1 MAAGRTDTPAG
12 EVAADRPPDPAAVY
26 REVARLVAFLCPQ
39 ATNVRI
45 LFDAPDGC
53 GGTVPGRLAVPTAA
67 DPADDLGAAVLAELG
82 KLRAGEW
89 LGGKALAAAL
99 DCDREAGNFRRT
111 LARLSKPG
119 GPVESNQRNGYRL
132 RQ

>member
-1 MAAGRTDTPAG
+1 MIGI
-12 EVAADRPPDPAAVY
+12 ELDRPCG
-26 REVARLVAFLCPQ
+26 ELV
-39 ATNVRI
+39 
-45 LFDAPDGC
+45 
-53 GGTVPGRLAVPTAA
+53 
-67 DPADDLGAAVLAELG
+67 
-82 KLRAGEW
+82 
-89 LGGKALAAAL
+89 GKALAAAL